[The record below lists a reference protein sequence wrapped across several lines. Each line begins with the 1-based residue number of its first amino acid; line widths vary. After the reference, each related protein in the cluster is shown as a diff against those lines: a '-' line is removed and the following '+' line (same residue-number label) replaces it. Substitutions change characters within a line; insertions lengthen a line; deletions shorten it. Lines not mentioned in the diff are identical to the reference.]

1 MKLTG
6 ALIVGM
12 AAAVLAAAPALAQD
26 PPAAPATDPIGDLL
40 RQRAVDPEEPD
51 TAAAGNSRVDP
62 DPAPTAPSHVR
73 PPAPVLTKPVYVD
86 ETGKNPDAPPSP
98 ADVAYDSRLKASA
111 ASARGFQ
118 GPMDGGWTLSAGG
131 RELYALQLIDRNGVV
146 EGAWRDLRRAG
157 ALDGS
162 GFIDVLDR
170 AGADVTF
177 RFADGAVAVLHPAGD
192 RWTGELTEHGRT
204 EAASLVRRA
213 P

>member
-1 MKLTG
+1 MRLTG
-6 ALIVGM
+6 GLIAGLAVAL
-12 AAAVLAAAPALAQD
+12 AATPAPAQTAAPAA
-26 PPAAPATDPIGDLL
+26 DPIGELL

-62 DPAPTAPSHVR
+62 DPVPAVRSYARPRAPM
-73 PPAPVLTKPVYVD
+73 LTRPVYVD
-86 ETGKNPDAPPSP
+86 ETGRNPDAPPSP
-98 ADVAYDSRLKASA
+98 ADLAYDSRLKASA

-131 RELYALQLIDRNGVV
+131 RDVYALQLIDRNGVV

-157 ALDGS
+157 ALEGS

-170 AGADVTF
+170 VGADVTF
-177 RFADGAVAVLHPAGD
+177 RFGDGTVAVLRPAGD
-192 RWTGELTEHGRT
+192 RWTGELTEAGRT
-204 EAASLVRRA
+204 EAATLTRRA